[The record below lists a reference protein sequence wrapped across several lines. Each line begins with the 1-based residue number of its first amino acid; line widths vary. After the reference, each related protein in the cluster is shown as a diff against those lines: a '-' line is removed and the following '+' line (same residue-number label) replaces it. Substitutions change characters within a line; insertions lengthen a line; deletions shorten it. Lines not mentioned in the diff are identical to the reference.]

1 MVPIPG
7 AGACLVAWWLGE
19 MGTFVAGPQATKGVF
34 LRKAVIAWVM
44 HAKLVLYFHCTIGR
58 GRMGENE
65 EEEDDGGGTGARL
78 LAESTIHVIV
88 TRPSILLPHTYTV
101 DLYIINCE
109 NGELRITSYVLCCY
123 IP

>member
-1 MVPIPG
+1 VKLLYSCLDGDGSHPRRWCVLG
-7 AGACLVAWWLGE
+7 GLVAWWLGE

-88 TRPSILLPHTYTV
+88 TRPSILLPH
-101 DLYIINCE
+101 IIY
-109 NGELRITSYVLCCY
+109 G
-123 IP
+123 